1 MTIIFGLLSAF
12 SYGYADFVGALA
24 AKRVRAISVTTI
36 SFIFGLLIATA
47 LSFVVGANFS
57 QAAITSGI
65 YAGIASGIAIS
76 CLYAALA
83 LGPISIVSPLTAVI
97 SAIIPVIFDLAT
109 GAQLGPFALV
119 AIGLVL
125 VAVVLVAFV
134 PGQDFRLPSLR
145 ALIYSVGAGLGFAG
159 IFVFLDGAP
168 SDSGL
173 ATLIVMRIVG
183 VALMLVGLAYAFFR
197 YRPKQFLETEIFGRS
212 LIWLVLLAGSG
223 DVLGNVFFL
232 VATRA
237 GELAI
242 AAVLTSLYPV
252 GTILLARIVLK
263 ERIAKSQSLGI
274 VLAIG
279 ACVLIAIGKPA

>member
-24 AKRVRAISVTTI
+24 AKKVRALTVTTI
-36 SFIFGLLIATA
+36 SFCFGLLLAIFMS
-47 LSFVVGANFS
+47 LFVGANFS
-57 QAAITSGI
+57 QAAISSGI

-97 SAIIPVIFDLAT
+97 SAVIPVIFDLAT
-109 GAQLGPFALV
+109 GAELGPFALI

-145 ALIYSVGAGLGFAG
+145 ALLYSLGAGVGFAG

-173 ATLIVMRIVG
+173 ATLIVMRVVG
-183 VALMLVGLAYAFFR
+183 ITLMLAGLTYAFFK
-197 YRPKQFLETEIFGRS
+197 YRPKQFLETSIFGRS

-252 GTILLARIVLK
+252 GTILLARIVLN

>member
-1 MTIIFGLLSAF
+1 VTIIFGLLSAF

-36 SFIFGLLIATA
+36 SFIFGLLIATT

-109 GAQLGPFALV
+109 GAELGPFALV

-183 VALMLVGLAYAFFR
+183 VLLMLAGLAYAFLR

>member
-1 MTIIFGLLSAF
+1 MTILFGLLSAF

-24 AKRVRAISVTTI
+24 AKKVRAITVTTI
-36 SFIFGLLIATA
+36 AFIFGLVISAG
-47 LSFVVGANFS
+47 LSLFVGANFS

-65 YAGIASGIAIS
+65 YAGIASGVAIT

-83 LGPISIVSPLTAVI
+83 LGPISIVSPLTAVL
-97 SAIIPVIFDLAT
+97 SALIPVAYDLAT
-109 GAQLGPFALV
+109 GARLGSFAMV
-119 AIGLVL
+119 AIVLVL
-125 VAVVLVAFV
+125 VAVVLVAFI
-134 PGQDFRLPSLR
+134 PGQDFRLPSLH
-145 ALIYSVGAGLGFAG
+145 AVLYSLGAGVGFAG

-173 ATLIVMRIVG
+173 ATLIVMRVVG
-183 VALMLVGLAYAFFR
+183 IALMLAGLTLAFLR
-197 YRPKQFLETEIFGRS
+197 YRPKQFLETSIFGRS
-212 LIWLVLLAGSG
+212 LIWLVLLAALG

>member
-24 AKRVRAISVTTI
+24 AKKVRALTVTTI
-36 SFIFGLLIATA
+36 SFCFGLLLAIFMS
-47 LSFVVGANFS
+47 LFVGANFS
-57 QAAITSGI
+57 QAAISSGI

-83 LGPISIVSPLTAVI
+83 LRPISIVSPLTAVI
-97 SAIIPVIFDLAT
+97 SAVIPVIFDLAT
-109 GAQLGPFALV
+109 GAELGPFALI
-119 AIGLVL
+119 AIGFLL

-145 ALIYSVGAGLGFAG
+145 ALLYSLGAGVGFAG

-173 ATLIVMRIVG
+173 ATLIVMRVVG
-183 VALMLVGLAYAFFR
+183 ITLMLAGLSYAFFK
-197 YRPKQFLETEIFGRS
+197 YRPKQFLETSIFGRS

-252 GTILLARIVLK
+252 GTILLARIVLN

>member
-24 AKRVRAISVTTI
+24 AKKVRAITVTTI
-36 SFIFGLLIATA
+36 AFIFGLGIATG
-47 LSFVVGANFS
+47 LSLFVGANFS
-57 QAAITSGI
+57 QAAIISGI

-97 SAIIPVIFDLAT
+97 SAIIPVVFDLAT
-109 GAQLGPFALV
+109 GAKLGPFALI
-119 AIGLVL
+119 AIALIL

-134 PGQDFRLPSLR
+134 PGLDFRLPSAR
-145 ALIYSVGAGLGFAG
+145 AMLYSIGAGVGFAG

-168 SDSGL
+168 GDSGL

-183 VALMLVGLAYAFFR
+183 IALMFAGLAYAFFR
-197 YRPKQFLETEIFGRS
+197 YRPKQFLETEVFSRS
-212 LIWLVLLAGSG
+212 LIWLVLLAALG

-252 GTILLARIVLK
+252 GTIMLARIVLK

>member
-1 MTIIFGLLSAF
+1 VTIIFGLLSAF

-24 AKRVRAISVTTI
+24 AKKVRAITVTTV
-36 SFIFGLLIATA
+36 SFVFGLGLATL
-47 LSFVVGANFS
+47 LSLFIGANFS
-57 QAAITSGI
+57 QAAISSGLF
-65 YAGIASGIAIS
+65 AGICSGIAIS

-97 SAIIPVIFDLAT
+97 SALIPVIFDLAT
-109 GAQLGPFALV
+109 GAELGPFALV
-119 AIGLVL
+119 AIVLIL

-134 PGQDFRLPSLR
+134 PGQDFRLPTAR
-145 ALIYSVGAGLGFAG
+145 ALIYSIGAGVGFAG

-173 ATLIVMRIVG
+173 ATLIVMRIIG
-183 VALMLVGLAYAFFR
+183 IILMFAGLTFAFFR
-197 YRPKQFLETEIFGRS
+197 FRPKQFLESAVFSRS
-212 LIWLVLLAGSG
+212 VIWLVLLAGLG

-279 ACVLIAIGKPA
+279 ACVLIAIG

>member
-24 AKRVRAISVTTI
+24 AKKVRAVTVTTI
-36 SFIFGLLIATA
+36 AFCFGLLFAIG
-47 LSFVVGANFS
+47 LSFFVGANFS
-57 QAAITSGI
+57 QAAITSGL

-97 SAIIPVIFDLAT
+97 SAIIPVVFDLAT
-109 GAQLGPFALV
+109 GASLGPFSLI
-119 AIGLVL
+119 AIALVL

-134 PGQDFRLPSLR
+134 PGQDFRLPSLK
-145 ALIYSVGAGLGFAG
+145 AVLYSLGAGVGFAG

-173 ATLIVMRIVG
+173 ATLIVMRVVG
-183 VALMLVGLAYAFFR
+183 IALMLAGLTYAFFR
-197 YRPKQFLETEIFGRS
+197 FRPKQFLETSVFGRS

-263 ERIAKSQSLGI
+263 ERIAKSQTLGI
-274 VLAIG
+274 VLAIA

>member
-1 MTIIFGLLSAF
+1 MTILFGLLSAF
-12 SYGYADFVGALA
+12 SYGCADFVGALA
-24 AKRVRAISVTTI
+24 AKKVRAITVTTI
-36 SFIFGLLIATA
+36 AFIFGLVFSAV
-47 LSFVVGANFS
+47 LSLFVGANFS

-65 YAGIASGIAIS
+65 YAGIASGIAIT

-83 LGPISIVSPLTAVI
+83 LGPISIVSTLTAVL
-97 SAIIPVIFDLAT
+97 SALIPVVYDLAT
-109 GAQLGPFALV
+109 GAMLGPFALV
-119 AIGLVL
+119 AIVLVL

-145 ALIYSVGAGLGFAG
+145 ALLYSLGAGVGFAG

-183 VALMLVGLAYAFFR
+183 IALMFAGLAYAFFR
-197 YRPKQFLETEIFGRS
+197 YRPKQFLETEVFSRS
-212 LIWLVLLAGSG
+212 LIWLVLIAGLG

-232 VATRA
+232 IATRA

-252 GTILLARIVLK
+252 GTIMLARIVLK

>member
-36 SFIFGLLIATA
+36 SFSFGLLIALV
-47 LSFVVGANFS
+47 LSIPIGANYS
-57 QAAITSGI
+57 PAAISTGI
-65 YAGIASGIAIS
+65 YAGVASGIAIS

-97 SAIIPVIFDLAT
+97 SAVIPVLFDLAT
-109 GAQLGPFALV
+109 GTQLGPYSIL
-119 AIGLVL
+119 AIVLVL
-125 VAVVLVAFV
+125 IAVVLVAFV
-134 PGQDFRLPSLR
+134 PGPDVRLPSLR
-145 ALIYSVGAGLGFAG
+145 AMVFSVGSGLGFAG
-159 IFVFLDGAP
+159 IFVFLDSAP

-173 ATLIVMRIVG
+173 STLVVMRVVG
-183 VALMLVGLAYAFFR
+183 IALMLLGLSYLFFTSK
-197 YRPKQFLETEIFGRS
+197 PAHFLEPQLFSKS
-212 LIWLVLLAGSG
+212 LVWLVLLAGSG
-223 DVLGNVFFL
+223 DVLGNVAFL

-237 GELAI
+237 GDLAV

-263 ERIAKSQSLGI
+263 ERIAKSQTVGI
-274 VLAIG
+274 FLAMA
-279 ACVLIAIGKPA
+279 ACGLLAMN

>member
-1 MTIIFGLLSAF
+1 VTIIFGLLSAF

-24 AKRVRAISVTTI
+24 AKKVRAITVTTI
-36 SFIFGLLIATA
+36 SFIFGLLIATG
-47 LSFVVGANFS
+47 LSIVVGANLS

-97 SAIIPVIFDLAT
+97 SAIIPVIFDLAS
-109 GAQLGPFALV
+109 GAELGPFVLG
-119 AIGLVL
+119 AIALVL

-183 VALMLVGLAYAFFR
+183 VALMLAGLSYAFFR

>member
-1 MTIIFGLLSAF
+1 VTIIFGLLSAF

-24 AKRVRAISVTTI
+24 SKKVRALTVTTV
-36 SFIFGLLIATA
+36 SFCFGLLLAIFMS
-47 LSFVVGANFS
+47 LFVGANFS
-57 QAAITSGI
+57 QAAISSGI

-97 SAIIPVIFDLAT
+97 SAVIPVIFDLAT
-109 GAQLGPFALV
+109 GAELGPFALI

-145 ALIYSVGAGLGFAG
+145 ALLYSLGAGVGFAG

-173 ATLIVMRIVG
+173 ATLIVMRVVG
-183 VALMLVGLAYAFFR
+183 ITLMLAGLSYAFYK
-197 YRPKQFLETEIFGRS
+197 YRPKQFLETSIFGRS

-252 GTILLARIVLK
+252 GTILLARIVLN